1 MKELFDGWGAL
12 FEPPLSGIG
21 KSVKSVKSGRID

>member
-21 KSVKSVKSGRID
+21 KSVESGRID